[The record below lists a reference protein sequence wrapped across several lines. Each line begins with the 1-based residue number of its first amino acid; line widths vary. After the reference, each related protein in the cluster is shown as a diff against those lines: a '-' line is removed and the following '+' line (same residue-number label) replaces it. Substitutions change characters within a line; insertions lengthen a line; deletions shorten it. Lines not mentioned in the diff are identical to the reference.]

1 MYDIIELFIV
11 FISTLLY
18 LIAIPYHFMHK
29 YSTTLFQFRLNL
41 FICPQLS
48 TPEMKDSAKM

>member
-11 FISTLLY
+11 FISTLLH

-41 FICPQLS
+41 FC
-48 TPEMKDSAKM
+48 KFCV